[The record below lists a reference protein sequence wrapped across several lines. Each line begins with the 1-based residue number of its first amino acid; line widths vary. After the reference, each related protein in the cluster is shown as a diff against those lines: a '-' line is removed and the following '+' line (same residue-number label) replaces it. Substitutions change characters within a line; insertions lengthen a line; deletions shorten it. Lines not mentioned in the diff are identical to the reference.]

1 MAMDTLEER
10 VEIDHSRYMRSHGKK
25 ARGNGMWI
33 FTSKDMGKPN
43 SDEMVTV
50 SGDMSTAA
58 KEAAK
63 KLGVNRI
70 YVMEEVELDEISDR
84 TKTSYLAKAKADQ
97 KAAQKRYTKATYRD
111 GGASF
116 FDADTPEMEK
126 DAKRIAKR
134 RKGIAMAKE
143 SFELDENVKNVGNAM
158 LKFLATTGTPHGT
171 YSRQEI
177 KDEHNRRM
185 KLDSIYRKTKAL
197 YSKESVELDEKLA
210 SHIIRGDTYIGVPD
224 RIVAQA
230 KDKVNKMKPS
240 TASEHSKA
248 MQKALSDMGWELTIS
263 GKYVREETDLTE
275 EKKDHFVY
283 QRDVDKTK
291 EVVHRGTEQ
300 SSKDWI
306 EKNSKFYG
314 HKGKNFDIYK
324 GKYPNV
330 KPSDKLNYSYVA
342 EETNLT
348 EMRTPFIVIDTAD
361 DNKVVAMASDE
372 QGAKRSIASSER
384 PPMSIKDKS
393 TLKIVKSR
401 KKQYIGYPLKEET
414 EVNEIF
420 GFGKK
425 AQMKRGAVNIATKV
439 MFDQII
445 KPVLASEF
453 KGAFEG
459 IDIKDDKA
467 NNYIVT
473 GYGFIVH
480 LNVADKHL
488 AQVDGKNTHYI
499 TGGLARDL
507 ENALAKKYNQW
518 KSANKNDIHSKM
530 VTSPTVLTTFGG
542 NMKNKD
548 GNYEQNIEIH
558 FRVLDGGV
566 NSRFESFIAEKFN
579 DDL

>member
-1 MAMDTLEER
+1 MSIKQLIAEMAMNNLEER

-25 ARGNGMWI
+25 ARGNGMWM

-70 YVMEEVELDEISDR
+70 YVMEEVELDENI
-84 TKTSYLAKAKADQ
+84 
-97 KAAQKRYTKATYRD
+97 
-111 GGASF
+111 
-116 FDADTPEMEK
+116 
-126 DAKRIAKR
+126 
-134 RKGIAMAKE
+134 
-143 SFELDENVKNVGNAM
+143 KNVGDAM

-171 YSRQEI
+171 YSRQEV

-185 KLDSIYRKTKAL
+185 KWDSIYRKTKAL

-210 SHIIRGDTYIGVPD
+210 SNIIRGDTYIGVPD

-230 KDKVNKMKPS
+230 KDKVNKMRPS

-275 EKKDHFVY
+275 AKKDHFVY
-283 QRDVDKTK
+283 QRYVDKTK

-393 TLKIVKSR
+393 TLKLVKSN
-401 KKQYIGYPLKEET
+401 KKQYIGRPISEEVELSEVRGKGRAGAIERALSFKADPNKAKGFEMLAQLQKEVKALDNKPGSLQGAYVKEYNKLEDKMSRIRKKYGIRSGETNESVELSEDAHNDLNDLIFDFQKKIMRFGRSNLDAKIAKKLKE
-414 EVNEIF
+414 VDNE
-420 GFGKK
+420 
-425 AQMKRGAVNIATKV
+425 
-439 MFDQII
+439 
-445 KPVLASEF
+445 L
-453 KGAFEG
+453 
-459 IDIKDDKA
+459 
-467 NNYIVT
+467 
-473 GYGFIVH
+473 
-480 LNVADKHL
+480 
-488 AQVDGKNTHYI
+488 
-499 TGGLARDL
+499 
-507 ENALAKKYNQW
+507 
-518 KSANKNDIHSKM
+518 
-530 VTSPTVLTTFGG
+530 
-542 NMKNKD
+542 
-548 GNYEQNIEIH
+548 
-558 FRVLDGGV
+558 
-566 NSRFESFIAEKFN
+566 
-579 DDL
+579 DDLRADLFKIRPGR